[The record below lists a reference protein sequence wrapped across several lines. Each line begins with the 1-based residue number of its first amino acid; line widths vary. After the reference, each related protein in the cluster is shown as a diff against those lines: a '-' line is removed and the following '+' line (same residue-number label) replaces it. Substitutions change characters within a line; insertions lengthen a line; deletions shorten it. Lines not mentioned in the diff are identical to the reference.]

1 MKNYILIFIML
12 FGFTSVNLHAQD
24 TKKKKQEAISQHIQA
39 AIDSGKFV
47 FKAQSATPSK
57 GGVIQLTSGYQM
69 NVSPEE
75 IVSELPYYGR
85 AFSGGYGGSDGGIKF
100 TSKVFDY
107 SVKPKKKGGWD
118 VTIIPSDVS
127 QIVKIFLS
135 VTGSGYAT
143 MRITSTDR
151 DAISYSGVIE

>member
-1 MKNYILIFIML
+1 MKNYILIFTLLI
-12 FGFTSVNLHAQD
+12 GITSVNLHAQD

-57 GGVIQLTSGYQM
+57 GGVIQLTSGYQLA
-69 NVSPEE
+69 VSPEE
-75 IVSELPYYGR
+75 IIGELPYFGR
-85 AFSGGYGGSDGGIKF
+85 AFSGGYSGSDGGMKF
-100 TSKVFDY
+100 TSKEFDY

-118 VTIIPSDVS
+118 ITIIPADVN

-143 MRITSTDR
+143 LRITSTDR